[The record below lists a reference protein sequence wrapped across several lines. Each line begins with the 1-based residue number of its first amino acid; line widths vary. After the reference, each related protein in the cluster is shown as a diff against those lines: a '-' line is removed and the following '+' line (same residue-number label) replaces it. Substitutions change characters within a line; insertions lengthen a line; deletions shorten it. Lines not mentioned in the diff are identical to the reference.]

1 MVTGESQLVGVVSY
15 SDLER
20 AIMEGKGELPVRAC
34 LQHNMFLVSPST
46 NLRQIEVRA
55 AEIET
60 SAAGASERES
70 TQRGL
75 TREVERPAFKPI
87 PLRPGDAI

>member
-1 MVTGESQLVGVVSY
+1 VVTDDSQLVGVVSF

-55 AEIET
+55 AERRVQLER
-60 SAAGASERES
+60 ASERAPS
-70 TQRGL
+70 VG
-75 TREVERPAFKPI
+75 
-87 PLRPGDAI
+87 